1 MCLTTLELL
10 FLQFFKSDMHIS
22 FFCGVSPQGFPNT
35 NVKLNE
41 RGSCFIYG
49 LFVFLLAA
57 CFQDYRE
64 CKIRNGLIFS
74 GLCWAFCLQVLENG
88 VVGIFNFAEGF
99 GIAFILTYPL
109 FKLRMLGAGDVKL
122 FMVCMGYMGVRR
134 GIIFLCAT
142 FLAAAVLALLKMF
155 YYHNFLQRFRYF
167 FIYAGQSIQRA
178 KLSVYDQGIP
188 NTKEG
193 RIRLAGPACLSVLLC
208 LGGLY

>member
-1 MCLTTLELL
+1 M
-10 FLQFFKSDMHIS
+10 
-22 FFCGVSPQGFPNT
+22 
-35 NVKLNE
+35 KLYE

-74 GLCWAFCLQVLENG
+74 GLCWAFCLQIVENG
-88 VVGIFNFAEGF
+88 AVGILDFAEGL
-99 GIAFILTYPL
+99 GGAFVLTYPL
-109 FKLRMLGAGDVKL
+109 FKLGMLGAGDVKL
-122 FMVCMGYMGVRR
+122 FMVCMSYMGVKR
-134 GIIFLCAT
+134 GIIFLCCT

-155 YYHNFLQRFRYF
+155 YYRNFLQRFRYF
-167 FIYAGQSIQRA
+167 FIYAGQSIQKA
-178 KLSVYDQGIP
+178 QLSVYDQGILT
-188 NTKEG
+188 TKEG